1 MVTDKE
7 IALIQTSFEK
17 IRPISAKAAEL
28 FYANLFTMDPSLR
41 HLFKK
46 DMAEQGKMLM
56 SVLSSAVRGLSNI
69 DELVPVLSELGKR
82 HAGYGVIDTHYLT
95 VGAALIRTLEQG
107 LSDEF
112 TTEVRD
118 AWCAAYELIADV
130 MQTGAQEAIERK
142 AA

>member
-95 VGAALIRTLEQG
+95 VGAALIQIGRAHVLTPVTDQCRMP
-107 LSDEF
+107 SS
-112 TTEVRD
+112 
-118 AWCAAYELIADV
+118 A
-130 MQTGAQEAIERK
+130 
-142 AA
+142 